1 MKRTIIGAT
10 VAALAALAVVAAPAR
25 ADFFD
30 FLTPSADLAMSADN
44 TASTVPVY
52 FEGSVDCEGGT
63 TSIGPVTLAP
73 GDSRGETPSC
83 EYFIT
88 HTTTFSFTIGTDEM
102 HAAGSDITCTGDVVT
117 YGVSSPHR
125 VAPSVDFGPGHD
137 DRCRGA
143 LNPYSLLGWLPK
155 FVNFA
160 RNEAG
165 VFNFQ
170 LTSAG
175 LPAPAPPSGKVTNSA
190 DVNVDTPGLTPDT
203 GTGMQ
208 LGTTRARAT
217 DSFTTANPKRVTAMA
232 KRFAAAP
239 GDVINIHAYGPDR
252 EVALAKAKHV
262 REQLQTE
269 ITRLGGDA
277 GNHAVFVTYAGDPAH
292 KKGVHVTI
300 HQHAGTKHS
309 KAQAW
314 VNTHLASKG
323 SSLTADQQETVTAHL
338 VSSATQDQVQSA
350 WDIDMNQ
357 DVSIVD
363 PAEITQIARYFLD
376 HPTQHIL
383 IRDHV
388 GSGDHGSTVADAVLA
403 EMARLAAEDGVRM
416 TRGFLDWLDQV
427 VVTVQNFTAEL
438 NAAEVEIHA
447 VTVAI
452 DEAATSIATL
462 IRDGTTLVGDVIKD
476 VETVINPIVTA
487 VDEGT
492 VVVKTVKDIVTAVVA
507 L

>member
-1 MKRTIIGAT
+1 MRRALIAATIAT
-10 VAALAALAVVAAPAR
+10 LAVPVVVATPAS
-25 ADFFD
+25 ADAFD
-30 FLTPSADLAMSADN
+30 FLTPSTDLAMSADN
-44 TASTVPVY
+44 TASPVPVY

-83 EYFIT
+83 EYNSN

-117 YGVSSPHR
+117 YGVSSPHP

-137 DRCRGA
+137 DRCMGA
-143 LNPYSLLGWLPK
+143 PSPYSFVGWLPK

-160 RNEAG
+160 RNEARA
-165 VFNFQ
+165 FNFQ
-170 LTSAG
+170 LTAAG
-175 LPAPAPPSGKVTNSA
+175 LPAPAPPSGRVTNSG
-190 DVNVDTPGLTPDT
+190 DVNVDTPDLTPDT
-203 GTGMQ
+203 ATGLQ
-208 LGTTRARAT
+208 LATTRAKAT
-217 DSFTTANPKRVTAMA
+217 EGFTTRNPKRVAAMA

-262 REQLQTE
+262 REQLQAE
-269 ITRLGGDA
+269 ITRMGGDA

-300 HQHAGTKHS
+300 HQHAGTKHT

-403 EMARLAAEDGVRM
+403 EMARLAAQDGVRM
-416 TRGFLDWLDQV
+416 TRGFLDWLNQV
-427 VVTVQNFTAEL
+427 VVTINEFTDDI

-462 IRDGTTLVGDVIKD
+462 ITDGTTLVGDVIKD
-476 VETVINPIVTA
+476 VETVVNPIVTA
-487 VDEGT
+487 IDEGT
-492 VVVKTVKDIVTAVVA
+492 VVVKTVKDIVMAVAV
-507 L
+507 

>member
-1 MKRTIIGAT
+1 MG
-10 VAALAALAVVAAPAR
+10 
-25 ADFFD
+25 
-30 FLTPSADLAMSADN
+30 
-44 TASTVPVY
+44 
-52 FEGSVDCEGGT
+52 
-63 TSIGPVTLAP
+63 
-73 GDSRGETPSC
+73 
-83 EYFIT
+83 
-88 HTTTFSFTIGTDEM
+88 
-102 HAAGSDITCTGDVVT
+102 
-117 YGVSSPHR
+117 
-125 VAPSVDFGPGHD
+125 APS
-137 DRCRGA
+137 
-143 LNPYSLLGWLPK
+143 PYSFVGWLPK

-175 LPAPAPPSGKVTNSA
+175 LPAPAPPSGRVTNSG
-190 DVNVDTPGLTPDT
+190 DVNVDTPDLTPDT

-208 LGTTRARAT
+208 LGTPRARAT
-217 DSFTTANPKRVTAMA
+217 EGFITRNPKRVTAMA

-252 EVALAKAKHV
+252 ELALAKAKHV
-262 REQLQTE
+262 REHLQAE
-269 ITRLGGDA
+269 ITRLDGDA
-277 GNHAVFVTYAGDPAH
+277 GNHPVFVTYAGDPAH

-300 HQHAGTKHS
+300 HQHAGTKHT

-363 PAEITQIARYFLD
+363 AAQITEIARYFLD
-376 HPTQHIL
+376 NPDQHIL
-383 IRDHV
+383 VRDHV
-388 GSGDHGSTVADAVLA
+388 ATGEHGTTVVDAVLA
-403 EMARLAAEDGVRM
+403 EMTRLAAEDGVIT
-416 TRGFLDWLDQV
+416 TRDGFLDFLKQV
-427 VVTVQNFTAEL
+427 VVAVNDFTDDL

-447 VTVAI
+447 VTVALG
-452 DEAATSIATL
+452 DAATAIANT
-462 IRDGTTLVGDVIKD
+462 ITDVTTLVGDVIKD

-492 VVVKTVKDIVTAVVA
+492 VVVKTVKDIVMAVAV
-507 L
+507 